1 MLSVEALDVCWKEG
15 WVLRKHRERDGKGKT
30 CREQGNQSSLGKR
43 RRISRDEEMDGNGSV
58 RMQKGRKQLMRHE
71 KPAKI

>member
-15 WVLRKHRERDGKGKT
+15 WVLRKHRGRDGKGKT

-43 RRISRDEEMDGNGSV
+43 RRISRDEERHGWMGMD
-58 RMQKGRKQLMRHE
+58 L
-71 KPAKI
+71 